1 MRPGADRPRW
11 VPLRLLVAAAVLA
24 TAGCGRPPQPAPVPS
39 AAVPTPTGPR
49 APADVVLLSEVDP
62 SIVVDIRYAGPH
74 NFVGRRVDG
83 YDEPLCLL
91 TRPAAE
97 ALRRVQD
104 AARAERLSLR
114 VYDCYRPQRAADA
127 FIRWARDPAAQ
138 QMKAEFY
145 PRVAKSRL
153 FTDGYLGAPT
163 AHSRGST
170 LDLTLEPRP
179 APPRAS
185 YAPGQPLVACTD
197 PADRRFADGTLDMG
211 TGFDCFDPLAHTA
224 DARVTGAAR
233 SNRQLL
239 ERLMTQ
245 EGFVNYDREW
255 WHYRYADEPYPDT
268 YFDFPVART
277 SLPR

>member
-1 MRPGADRPRW
+1 MLI
-11 VPLRLLVAAAVLA
+11 VTVLLVAV
-24 TAGCGRPPQPAPVPS
+24 GCDRPPQPAPQAE
-39 AAVPTPTGPR
+39 AATPTPTGPR
-49 APADVVLLSEVDP
+49 APTDVVLLSEVDP

-74 NFVGRRVDG
+74 NFVGRPVDG

-91 TRPAAE
+91 TRTAAE

-104 AARAERLSLR
+104 AARAQRLSLR
-114 VYDCYRPQRAADA
+114 VYDCYRPQRAADE
-127 FIRWARDPAAQ
+127 FVRWAKDPAAQ
-138 QMKAEFY
+138 QTKAEFY
-145 PRVAKSRL
+145 PRVAKSKL
-153 FTDGYLGAPT
+153 FADGYLGAPT

-179 APPRAS
+179 APPRTS
-185 YAPGQPLVACTD
+185 YAPGRPLVACTD
-197 PADRRFADGTLDMG
+197 PADRRFADGSLDMG

-224 DARVTGAAR
+224 DPRVTGAAR
-233 SNRQLL
+233 THRQLL

-268 YFDFPVART
+268 YFDFPVARA

>member
-1 MRPGADRPRW
+1 MRPGAYRRRW
-11 VPLRLLVAAAVLA
+11 VLVRLLLVAVVLA
-24 TAGCGRPPQPAPVPS
+24 AAGCDRPPHPAPPAD
-39 AAVPTPTGPR
+39 AATPTPTGPR

-62 SIVVDIRYAGPH
+62 SIVVDVRYAGPH
-74 NFVGRRVDG
+74 NFVGRPVDG

-91 TRPAAE
+91 TRTAAE

-104 AARAERLSLR
+104 AARAQRLSLR
-114 VYDCYRPQRAADA
+114 VYDCYRPQRAADE
-127 FIRWARDPAAQ
+127 FVRWAKDPAAQ

-145 PRVAKSRL
+145 PRVAKSKL
-153 FTDGYLGAPT
+153 FADGYLGAPT

-185 YAPGQPLVACTD
+185 YAPGRPLVACTD
-197 PADRRFADGTLDMG
+197 PADRRFADGSLDMG

-224 DARVTGAAR
+224 DARVSGDAR
-233 SNRQLL
+233 THRQLL
-239 ERLMTQ
+239 KRLMTE

-268 YFDFPVART
+268 YFDFPVARA